1 MTRVIY
7 VNGMYQNYDNAT
19 IHVEDRG
26 FQFADG
32 VYEVCEVQN
41 RCLVDE
47 TRHMNRLQRSLN
59 ELSIQMPMSLN
70 AIGHILRETIRRNRV
85 IDGMVYIQI
94 TRGVSRRD
102 FIFPSSDVA
111 PSVICFARKVSR
123 RKNDA
128 LAAKGIGVITQP
140 DIRWGR
146 PDIKSISLLPNA
158 LARQA
163 AWEEGCKEAWLV
175 DPEGYITE
183 GAASNAWI
191 LTQENILQTR
201 SADSGILRGIT
212 RSVVI
217 DLLKR
222 EGIKYIEKPFMVED
236 VVNAKE
242 AFSTSASAL
251 IMPVVRI
258 NGQKIGN
265 GTVGPVT
272 AMIRQQFHSHAE
284 IKH

>member
-19 IHVEDRG
+19 VHVEDRG

-32 VYEVCEVQN
+32 VYEVCEVKD
-41 RCLVDE
+41 RCLIDE
-47 TRHMNRLQRSLN
+47 TRHMERLQRSLN
-59 ELSIQMPMSLN
+59 ELSISQPMSLGALGN
-70 AIGHILRETIRRNRV
+70 ILRETIRRNRV
-85 IDGMVYIQI
+85 VDGMVYIQV
-94 TRGVSRRD
+94 TRGAARRD

-123 RKNDA
+123 KKNDA

-146 PDIKSISLLPNA
+146 PDIKSTSLLPNA

-175 DPEGYITE
+175 DQEGYITE

-222 EGIKYIEKPFMVED
+222 EGIEYIEKPFTVED
-236 VVNAKE
+236 VVKAKE

-258 NGQKIGN
+258 DGQKIGN

-272 AMIRQQFHSHAE
+272 AKIREEFHTQAE
-284 IKH
+284 VKH